1 MVPVSLRTRGRAL
14 TAAGAAVVALSLLLW
29 WLSPFGEPPPRT
41 PLTMSTGVSTGVY
54 AKYGTLLRKALD
66 KDVPEIDLTLRP
78 SEGSQENVRRVATG
92 ESDFTIATADAVEQ
106 YRAEGGPDA
115 DRLRSSARLY
125 DDYIQVVVDEDSD
138 IHEVSDL
145 RGKRVAIGQ
154 VASGVRLVAE
164 RVLRAAGLDA
174 EKDIVASP
182 AGIGE
187 TPKALREGRID
198 AFFWSGGLTTQ
209 AVRDLSKSHEIRL
222 LPLSSLIDRLH
233 HGGGSS
239 SYYRTA
245 VMPAD
250 AYPLAQRGS
259 DVPTLAVANILVTTD
274 RMDDDLGGAD
284 HPHRDRQ
291 PRPHRRP
298 GARGAAGRRA
308 HRDLHRPAGAARRRA
323 PLLPLGQALTGLT
336 GPGPPPAPPAR
347 AGAPSA

>member
-14 TAAGAAVVALSLLLW
+14 TAAGAVVVALSLLLW

-115 DRLRSSARLY
+115 NRLRSSARLY

-138 IHEVSDL
+138 IHEVADL

-274 RMDDDLGGAD
+274 RMDDDLAERITRTVIGSRDHIGAQVHAAQLVD
-284 HPHRDRQ
+284 VRTAIYTDPLELHD
-291 PRPHRRP
+291 
-298 GARGAAGRRA
+298 GARRYFRSVK
-308 HRDLHRPAGAARRRA
+308 P
-323 PLLPLGQALTGLT
+323 
-336 GPGPPPAPPAR
+336 
-347 AGAPSA
+347 